1 MYKFKKR
8 DFVYITIILLYYF
21 FNVEVFDYTFKEND
35 RYQMKISENDVITFR
50 GKIVATDQTP
60 QQFKLTTGKYTYFNG

>member
-21 FNVEVFDYTFKEND
+21 FNVEVFDYTFKECQLIDTIDIPNG
-35 RYQMKISENDVITFR
+35 IR
-50 GKIVATDQTP
+50 G
-60 QQFKLTTGKYTYFNG
+60 